1 MIEKYTG
8 EEYKELKNAQQIV
21 NRYIYYKVEFTLVDY
36 DSKIIWEG
44 PALAAGHAYEL
55 AINAF
60 LQKTSSDYGV
70 KYGNVYPHEI
80 KKLKIVEVPKPSY
93 KMMEEDRSWHRFVGM
108 WIGVLVTF
116 GIIVLS
122 QLVM

>member
-8 EEYKELKNAQQIV
+8 EEFKELKSAQQTV
-21 NRYIYYKVEFTLVDY
+21 NMYLYYKVEFTLVNY
-36 DSKIIWEG
+36 GTKIMWEG
-44 PALAAGHAYEL
+44 HALAEGHAYEL
-55 AINAF
+55 AIKAF
-60 LQKTSSDYGV
+60 LQNTSSDYGV

-108 WIGVLVTF
+108 WIGALATV
-116 GIIVLS
+116 GIAVLS